1 MTNYDQKN
9 HIIIPSY
16 HVFRCKNFVLT
27 RNDSKTSRKWFY
39 MIENFTLNQSSNTK
53 QNYAAWILT
62 ALLFILK
69 PKIFTKGIAIDV
81 EEQFDTTNCDNNRP
95 LPLGKNK

>member
-1 MTNYDQKN
+1 MT
-9 HIIIPSY
+9 
-16 HVFRCKNFVLT
+16 
-27 RNDSKTSRKWFY
+27 SKTSRKWFY
-39 MIENFTLNQSSNTK
+39 VSENFTLNQSSKTK

-81 EEQFDTTNCDNNRP
+81 EE
-95 LPLGKNK
+95 

>member
-1 MTNYDQKN
+1 MIKKI
-9 HIIIPSY
+9 IIIPSY

-27 RNDSKTSRKWFY
+27 GNDSKTSRKWFY
-39 MIENFTLNQSSNTK
+39 MSEKFTLNQSSKTK

-81 EEQFDTTNCDNNRP
+81 EE
-95 LPLGKNK
+95 

>member
-1 MTNYDQKN
+1 M
-9 HIIIPSY
+9 S
-16 HVFRCKNFVLT
+16 
-27 RNDSKTSRKWFY
+27 
-39 MIENFTLNQSSNTK
+39 ENFTLNQSSKTK

-81 EEQFDTTNCDNNRP
+81 EEQFDTPNCDNNRP